1 VDNKERLTVFQ
12 KTILQI
18 AAVIESLDFDTDDM
32 DIDEARKIVQEIQ
45 TRTMPLLL
53 VHNDDE
59 RRAAQMQMLLTV
71 VKDGIAAA
79 GFSVPASVAEPA
91 MPKAFAA
98 ISNDRGAQVAVDL
111 LAADMILSAL
121 SVEVSEFI
129 ETKMQASIERAVAT
143 GEGSPAKMVDIAR
156 VNLLKASDR
165 LSIAGYEESGVAPMI
180 ELAYAWIKQ
189 CRAKV
194 AWRVPKELVAI
205 VKDEVAIYMQA
216 GSLTHFIDRL
226 NFLLRLIDEVK
237 TNTAVLFPTPQ

>member
-1 VDNKERLTVFQ
+1 VDSKERLKIFER
-12 KTILQI
+12 TIFQI
-18 AAVIESLDFDTDDM
+18 ATVIDSLDFDPDDM

-45 TRTMPLLL
+45 ARIMPMSLIY
-53 VHNDDE
+53 NGDE

-129 ETKMQASIERAVAT
+129 ETKMQASIERAVVT
-143 GEGSPAKMVDIAR
+143 GESSPAKMVDIAR

-180 ELAYAWIKQ
+180 VLAYAWIKQ
-189 CRAKV
+189 CRAKL
-194 AWRVPKELVAI
+194 AWRAPKELVAT
-205 VKDEVAIYMQA
+205 VKDEVARYMQA

-237 TNTAVLFPTPQ
+237 TNTVVLFPAPQ